1 MGKLVAT
8 HVPSKRPKA
17 KVTGIRLISS
27 AILLSI
33 LLTYGVNWLGFPF
46 SLPFLGRA
54 SLDGDI
60 CHQVEQLMPQH
71 ETKELQRM
79 DDFLRSDAFRN
90 ESIKRL
96 SDAVKI
102 PTMSFDDLG
111 PIGDD
116 PRWDIF
122 YDFERYLKKTFPVI
136 HDHLTLD
143 VINVHGLLYTWNG
156 SDPSLKPTLLM
167 AHQDVVPVPEETV
180 PAWTH
185 PPFSGFYDGN
195 FVWGRGASDCKNQLI
210 AIMEA
215 VELLLASGF
224 VPRRTIV
231 LSFGFDEEVSGPQGA
246 KHLSQHLLS
255 KFGRDSFSAII
266 DEGSGVSSYW
276 GAVFAAPGV
285 AEKGYIDVDI
295 IVRSNGGHSSI
306 PPPHTGIG
314 MASELVSL
322 IESHPYPPSLKPQ
335 NPYLGLLECGARHA
349 PKFPRRLKALL
360 RKSTGAK
367 ARDKLA
373 REASRQ
379 SLAIKY
385 LMTTSLAVDI
395 IHGGVKVNAL
405 PERTVVTVN
414 HRVNVGESTA
424 VVKKK
429 LTKLARQVS
438 KKYNLTLN
446 AFDGSEEGP
455 MSLSLVD
462 TASLEPAPV
471 TPTSIE
477 KLSAY
482 TVLSGSTRALYG
494 PKMIMAPG
502 MMTGN
507 TDTKYYWPLSSNI
520 FRYAPG
526 WDSEEEGFG
535 KIHTVDERASV
546 KAHVL
551 SAQWFSLFLR
561 NIDEA
566 ALP

>member
-1 MGKLVAT
+1 
-8 HVPSKRPKA
+8 
-17 KVTGIRLISS
+17 
-27 AILLSI
+27 
-33 LLTYGVNWLGFPF
+33 
-46 SLPFLGRA
+46 
-54 SLDGDI
+54 
-60 CHQVEQLMPQH
+60 
-71 ETKELQRM
+71 M
-79 DDFLRSDAFRN
+79 DEFLRSDRFRN

-111 PIGDD
+111 AIGDD

-122 YDFERYLKKTFPVI
+122 YDFERYLKQTFPLI
-136 HDHLTLD
+136 HDRLTLD
-143 VINVHGLLYTWNG
+143 LVNVHGLLYTWAG
-156 SDPSLKPTLLM
+156 SEPYLKPTLLM
-167 AHQDVVPVPEETV
+167 AHQDVVPVPEETI

-185 PPFSGFYDGN
+185 PPFSGFYDGK
-195 FVWGRGASDCKNQLI
+195 FVWGRGASDCKNTLI

-215 VELLLASGF
+215 VELLLATGF
-224 VPRRTIV
+224 APRRTIV

-246 KHLSQHLLS
+246 GHLSQHLLG
-255 KFGRDSFSAII
+255 KYGRDSFAAIV
-266 DEGSGVSSYW
+266 DEGSGVAGLW

-306 PPPHTGIG
+306 PPPHTSIG
-314 MASELVSL
+314 MASELVAL
-322 IESHPYPPSLKPQ
+322 IESHPYTPSLDPK
-335 NPYLGLLECGARHA
+335 NPYLGLMECGARHA
-349 PKFPRRLKALL
+349 PSFPKRLKALL
-360 RKSTGAK
+360 RKSTSGK

-373 REASRQ
+373 LEASKE

-395 IHGGVKVNAL
+395 IHGGLKVNAL
-405 PERTVVTVN
+405 PERTVVAVN

-429 LTKLARQVS
+429 LTKLAKKVA

-446 AFDGSEEGP
+446 AFDGSEGP

-471 TPTSIE
+471 TPTSIS

-482 TVLSGSTRALYG
+482 SVLSGSTRALYG

-502 MMTGN
+502 IMPGN
-507 TDTKYYWPLSSNI
+507 TDTKYYWQLSANI

-535 KIHTVDERASV
+535 NIHTVDERASV
-546 KAHVL
+546 KNHV
-551 SAQWFSLFLR
+551 SAAQWFSLFLR
-561 NIDEA
+561 NMDEA
-566 ALP
+566 ALR